1 MTRIVSISDTH
12 GLHFGIKIP
21 DGDVLIH
28 AGDFSSEGN
37 VRDAMIFLRWFNT
50 HPHPTKIFIAGNH
63 DWICEKDPSLFRGLL
78 TEFPDLTYLEETSC
92 TINGLK
98 FFGSPIQPFFYN
110 WAFNR
115 HRGEE
120 IKHHWDI
127 IPDDTDVLIT
137 HGPPYGI
144 CDKAYRVGFDTT
156 ENVGCKD
163 LLDATLRIAPKLH
176 IFGHIHFDGQTN
188 YIGPKTTYAN
198 VSMLNEAY
206 LVWGKP
212 TIFDIDKDGIVSIMS
227 ENE

>member
-12 GLHFGIKIP
+12 GSHFGIKIP
-21 DGDVLIH
+21 DGDVLVH
-28 AGDFSSEGN
+28 CGDFCSDGN
-37 VRDAMIFLRWFNT
+37 MRDAMNFLRWFNT
-50 HPHPTKIFIAGNH
+50 HPHKHKIFIAGNH

-78 TEFPDLTYLEETSC
+78 TEFPDLIYLQDNGCEVD
-92 TINGLK
+92 GLK
-98 FFGSPIQPFFYN
+98 FWGSPVQPFFYN

-144 CDKAYRVGFDTT
+144 CDKALRPEFETT
-156 ENVGCKD
+156 EHTGCKD

-176 IFGHIHFDGQTN
+176 IFGHIHYDGQTS

-212 TIFDIDKDGIVSIMS
+212 TIFDIDKDGIVSIV
-227 ENE
+227 

>member
-1 MTRIVSISDTH
+1 
-12 GLHFGIKIP
+12 
-21 DGDVLIH
+21 VLIH
-28 AGDFSSEGN
+28 AGDFCSDGN
-37 VRDAMIFLRWFNT
+37 IRDAMIFLRWFNT

-144 CDKAYRVGFDTT
+144 CDEAYREGFGIT
-156 ENVGCKD
+156 EHVGCKD
-163 LLDATLRIAPKLH
+163 LFDATLRVAPLMH
-176 IFGHIHFDGQTN
+176 LFGHIHLSGQTS

-212 TIFDIDKDGIVSIMS
+212 TIFDIDKDGIVSIIS